1 MVNFRV
7 GSDGGFIPLFL
18 GLLDDIGGI
27 FFGFEE
33 LIDVG
38 NVTHVDQ
45 DLSNYTHILMI
56 CQNIYNTWTEMLL
69 FPTTYRPNI

>member
-1 MVNFRV
+1 MVSFRE
-7 GSDGGFIPLFL
+7 GSDGGDIPLFL

-38 NVTHVDQ
+38 DIAHVDQ

-56 CQNIYNTWTEMLL
+56 CQTI
-69 FPTTYRPNI
+69 